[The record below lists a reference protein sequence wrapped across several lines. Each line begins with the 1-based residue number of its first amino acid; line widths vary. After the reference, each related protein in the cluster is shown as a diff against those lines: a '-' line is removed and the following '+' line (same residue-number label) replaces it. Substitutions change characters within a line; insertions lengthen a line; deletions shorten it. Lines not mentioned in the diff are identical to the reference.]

1 MIIVYLLLILF
12 FTLCM
17 TWSILFVKYL
27 KLKCQFKKDA
37 YVMFNNPNPSELDYV
52 GYTMGKYMIAYHTFP
67 WNKKGLND
75 TTNEMNSC
83 GRYRLKG
90 RSVFYQSKT
99 NCS

>member
-1 MIIVYLLLILF
+1 MIIVYLLLILSF
-12 FTLCM
+12 MLCM

-52 GYTMGKYMIAYHTFP
+52 GYTMGKYMLAYQLFP
-67 WNKKGLND
+67 WNKGELKNIISG
-75 TTNEMNSC
+75 MNSC